1 MSGQLVGEV
10 LDAAEAGHLDDLSA
24 NAFAALIVIADRA
37 HTDTRQGSVRAD
49 RIAVAIRRPNAPWCA
64 TTAGSRSTVERA
76 IRELKSAGRIS
87 VVKRGFNNAHGK
99 AHAPVYEVAPFPSPK
114 LTETG
119 ASVPVTQADG
129 NGGPFPSNGRPFPS
143 NRGTVA
149 VTQGDDLT
157 LFLDGPID
165 GGSARGAESAPDE
178 SQPRDNDPPPNQSS
192 NDNQP
197 VSAAATAALPNW
209 VRGPYGPRC
218 LEHVDWDPA
227 TKGRVPNCPD
237 CRDARSAA
245 KAEDARNAA
254 DAVDAATAAAA
265 DRDAI
270 RKAIDNCP
278 DCDQIGR
285 LDDLTDCPRH
295 TNFRQFRVS

>member
-24 NAFAALIVIADRA
+24 NAFVALIVIADRA

-76 IRELKSAGRIS
+76 IRELKTAGRIS

-99 AHAPVYEVAPFPSPK
+99 AHAPVYEVAPFPSTSV
-114 LTETG
+114 TEAG
-119 ASVPVTQADG
+119 ASVSVTEADG
-129 NGGPFPSNGRPFPS
+129 NGGPFPSNDRPFPS
-143 NRGTVA
+143 NRGSVS

-165 GGSARGAESAPDE
+165 GGSARQNETAPDE
-178 SQPRDNDPPPNQSS
+178 PQPPPDNPPPNQSS
-192 NDNQP
+192 NNP
-197 VSAAATAALPNW
+197 LVPAAATAALPNW
-209 VRGPYGPRC
+209 VRGPHGPRC
-218 LEHVDWDPA
+218 LEHVDWDTA

-237 CRDARSAA
+237 CRDARIAA
-245 KAEDARNAA
+245 KAEDARNAVNA
-254 DAVDAATAAAA
+254 DAAAA
-265 DRDAI
+265 DVAADRAAI
-270 RKAIDNCP
+270 RKAIDSCP

-295 TNFRQFRVS
+295 SNFRQFRVS